1 MAFGAYGSFT
11 EFPVHGKYTLSE
23 LTFIIGIFWRWNRDY
38 KFRASIK
45 ESFERL
51 LKQYQNEL
59 KAEQIRELT
68 VKKKIED
75 LKSEIARISNNLQAV
90 ENIKERE

>member
-1 MAFGAYGSFT
+1 MT
-11 EFPVHGKYTLSE
+11 KNL
-23 LTFIIGIFWRWNRDY
+23 
-38 KFRASIK
+38 ASIK
-45 ESFERL
+45 ESFEKL